1 MKVVIVPTE
10 CDRKPL
16 CKPKPEFMSLHG
28 FETCIVKAESA
39 FQLAKYCPLDLSPAV
54 WHLGESVWVTL
65 GILWYS
71 SNNYISGFETL
82 NLLVLG
88 F

>member
-28 FETCIVKAESA
+28 FETCTVKAESA
-39 FQLAKYCPLDLSPAV
+39 FQNWPNIALLTSAKQC
-54 WHLGESVWVTL
+54 
-65 GILWYS
+65 GI
-71 SNNYISGFETL
+71 
-82 NLLVLG
+82 
-88 F
+88 